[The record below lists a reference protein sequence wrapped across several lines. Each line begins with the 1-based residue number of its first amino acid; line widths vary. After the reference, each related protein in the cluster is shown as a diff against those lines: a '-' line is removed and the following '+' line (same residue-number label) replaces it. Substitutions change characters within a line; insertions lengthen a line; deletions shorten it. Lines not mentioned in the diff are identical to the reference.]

1 MINSRGYAIQHPTI
15 DQANL
20 SFLIP
25 YISKREYILYN
36 PIDIVC
42 QVLYKI
48 NMQINK
54 ITKGKKMPEKR
65 LTLNTEKRKAIADV
79 FQTHFELNSPKY
91 ELHKKSIADYN
102 EARTKMKVLAETVVR
117 HHQPQEDVETI
128 GRMISKYNRSGGE
141 LYEDNCF
148 YFTAPEKT
156 ETDSDG
162 RINKIIDEQ
171 HVKFSLGEK
180 FARSYYRDEIKA
192 KGLNPDFHVAI
203 KENYDKRSPSYYT
216 MESQVNKFTGHE
228 TSSNDNKTDV
238 SMKQEWENDFQLT
251 TIGTSYCHSRMF
263 AVDQET
269 YEMFKMYNSLR
280 EQVIMAHQ
288 QLYEHVNG
296 KMEKLKLGLKSYR
309 YFDQAKDLAD
319 KLGVALNEGILNES
333 SSMALS
339 VYSPT
344 NLADL
349 LTDKVELTREE
360 KIVMA
365 RRIMQETQAV
375 N

>member
-1 MINSRGYAIQHPTI
+1 MT
-15 DQANL
+15 
-20 SFLIP
+20 
-25 YISKREYILYN
+25 
-36 PIDIVC
+36 
-42 QVLYKI
+42 
-48 NMQINK
+48 
-54 ITKGKKMPEKR
+54 EKR

-117 HHQPQEDVETI
+117 HHQPQEDVDTI
-128 GRMISKYNRSGGE
+128 RSMIKKYSSSGGA
-141 LYEDNCF
+141 LYDDNCF
-148 YFTAPEKT
+148 YFTAPPRN
-156 ETDSDG
+156 ETDSEG
-162 RINKIIDEQ
+162 HTRELVDEE
-171 HVKFSLGEK
+171 HVKFNLEEK
-180 FARSYYRDEIKA
+180 FSRSYYRDEIKA

-203 KENYDKRSPSYYT
+203 NGNYDKRSPSYYT

-228 TSSNDNKTDV
+228 TSSNDNKTDI
-238 SMKQEWENDFQLT
+238 SLKQEWENDFQLD

-269 YEMFKMYNSLR
+269 FEMFKMYNSLR

-288 QLYEHVNG
+288 QLYEHING
-296 KMEKLKLGLKSYR
+296 KMDKLRLGLKSYR
-309 YFDQAKDLAD
+309 YFDQAKLLAD
-319 KLGVALNEGILNES
+319 KLGVVLNEGILNES
-333 SSMALS
+333 SSMGLS

-349 LTDKVELTREE
+349 LTDKVEQTREE
-360 KIVMA
+360 KIAFA
-365 RRIMQETQAV
+365 RMQQQQTV

>member
-1 MINSRGYAIQHPTI
+1 MQNNNQP
-15 DQANL
+15 
-20 SFLIP
+20 
-25 YISKREYILYN
+25 KE
-36 PIDIVC
+36 
-42 QVLYKI
+42 
-48 NMQINK
+48 NM
-54 ITKGKKMPEKR
+54 TEKR

-91 ELHKKSIADYN
+91 ELHKKSIANYN

-117 HHQPQEDVETI
+117 HHQPQEDVDTI
-128 GRMISKYNRSGGE
+128 RSMIKKYSSSGGA
-141 LYEDNCF
+141 LYDDNCF
-148 YFTAPEKT
+148 YFTAPERS

-162 RINKIIDEQ
+162 HTRELVDEE
-171 HVKFSLGEK
+171 HVKFELGEE

-203 KENYDKRSPSYYT
+203 KGNYDKRSPSYYT

-228 TSSNDNKTDV
+228 NSSNDNKTEMSLKD
-238 SMKQEWENDFQLT
+238 EWEKDFQLT
-251 TIGTSYCHSRMF
+251 TIGSSYCHSRMF

-269 YEMFKMYNSLR
+269 FEMFKMYNSLR

-319 KLGVALNEGILNES
+319 KLGVVLNEGILNES

-349 LTDKVELTREE
+349 LTDTVEQTREE
-360 KIVMA
+360 KIAIA
-365 RRIMQETQAV
+365 RMQQQQTV

>member
-1 MINSRGYAIQHPTI
+1 MT
-15 DQANL
+15 
-20 SFLIP
+20 
-25 YISKREYILYN
+25 
-36 PIDIVC
+36 
-42 QVLYKI
+42 
-48 NMQINK
+48 
-54 ITKGKKMPEKR
+54 EKR
-65 LTLNTEKRKAIADV
+65 LTLNSEKRKSIADV

-102 EARTKMKVLAETVVR
+102 EASTKMKVLAETIVR
-117 HHQPQEDVETI
+117 YHQPQEDVDTI
-128 GRMISKYNRSGGE
+128 RSMIAKYSRSGGE
-141 LYEDNCF
+141 LYKDNCF
-148 YFTAPEKT
+148 FFTAPPRN

-162 RINKIIDEQ
+162 QTRELVDEE
-171 HVKFSLGEK
+171 HVKFSLNEE

-203 KENYDKRSPSYYT
+203 DENYDKRSPSYYT
-216 MESQVNKFTGHE
+216 METQVNKFTGHE
-228 TSSNDNKTDV
+228 NSSNDNKTDM
-238 SMKQEWENDFQLT
+238 SLKDEWEKDFQLT
-251 TIGTSYCHSRMF
+251 TIGSSYCHSRMF

-269 YEMFKMYNSLR
+269 FETFKMFNTLK
-280 EQVIMAHQ
+280 ENVIMAHQ
-288 QLYEHVNG
+288 QLFSHVNG

-319 KLGVALNEGILNES
+319 KLGVVLNEGILNES

-349 LTDKVELTREE
+349 LTDKVEQTREE
-360 KIVMA
+360 KIAIA
-365 RRIMQETQAV
+365 RSIMQQATV

>member
-1 MINSRGYAIQHPTI
+1 MT
-15 DQANL
+15 
-20 SFLIP
+20 
-25 YISKREYILYN
+25 
-36 PIDIVC
+36 
-42 QVLYKI
+42 
-48 NMQINK
+48 
-54 ITKGKKMPEKR
+54 EKR
-65 LTLNTEKRKAIADV
+65 LTLNTEKRKSIADV

-91 ELHKKSIADYN
+91 ALHKKSIADYN

-117 HHQPQEDVETI
+117 HHQPQEDVDTI
-128 GRMISKYNRSGGE
+128 RSMIKKYSSSGGA
-141 LYEDNCF
+141 LYDDNCF
-148 YFTAPEKT
+148 YFTAPPRN
-156 ETDSDG
+156 ETDSEG
-162 RINKIIDEQ
+162 HTRELVDEE

-309 YFDQAKDLAD
+309 YFDQAKLLAD
-319 KLGVALNEGILNES
+319 KLGVVLNEGILNES
-333 SSMALS
+333 SSMGLS

-349 LTDKVELTREE
+349 LTDTVEQTREE
-360 KIVMA
+360 KIAIA
-365 RRIMQETQAV
+365 RLQQQQTV

>member
-1 MINSRGYAIQHPTI
+1 
-15 DQANL
+15 
-20 SFLIP
+20 
-25 YISKREYILYN
+25 
-36 PIDIVC
+36 
-42 QVLYKI
+42 
-48 NMQINK
+48 
-54 ITKGKKMPEKR
+54 MPEKR
-65 LTLNTEKRKAIADV
+65 LTLNSEKRKAIADV

-102 EARTKMKVLAETVVR
+102 TARTKMKVLAETVVR
-117 HHQPQEDVETI
+117 HHQPQEDVDTI
-128 GRMISKYNRSGGE
+128 KSMIAKYNSSGGQ
-141 LYEDNCF
+141 LYNDNCF
-148 YFTAPEKT
+148 YFTAPPRM

-162 RINKIIDEQ
+162 DKHEKVDEQ
-171 HVKFSLGEK
+171 HVKFELEEK

-228 TSSNDNKTDV
+228 NSSNDNKTTLSYKD
-238 SMKQEWENDFQLT
+238 EWEKDFQLT
-251 TIGTSYCHSRMF
+251 TIGSSYCHSRMF

-269 YEMFKMYNSLR
+269 FEMFKMYNSLR
-280 EQVIMAHQ
+280 EQVIMAHE

-339 VYSPT
+339 VYSPE
-344 NLADL
+344 NLASL
-349 LTDKVELTREE
+349 LEDKVEQTREE
-360 KIVMA
+360 KIAIA
-365 RRIMQETQAV
+365 RSIMQQATV

>member
-1 MINSRGYAIQHPTI
+1 
-15 DQANL
+15 
-20 SFLIP
+20 
-25 YISKREYILYN
+25 
-36 PIDIVC
+36 
-42 QVLYKI
+42 
-48 NMQINK
+48 
-54 ITKGKKMPEKR
+54 MPEKR
-65 LTLNTEKRKAIADV
+65 LTLNSEKRKAIADV

-117 HHQPQEDVETI
+117 HHQPQEDVDTI
-128 GRMISKYNRSGGE
+128 RSMIKKYSSSGGE
-141 LYEDNCF
+141 LYDDNCF
-148 YFTAPEKT
+148 YFTAPPRM

-162 RINKIIDEQ
+162 SKREVVDEE
-171 HVKFSLGEK
+171 HVKFELKEA

-203 KENYDKRSPSYYT
+203 ENNYDKRSPSYYT
-216 MESQVNKFTGHE
+216 MESQVNKFLGFE
-228 TSSNDNKTDV
+228 TSSNNNKTEMSIRD
-238 SMKQEWENDFQLT
+238 EWDNDFKLT
-251 TIGTSYCHSRMF
+251 TIGSNYCHSRKF

-269 YEMFKMYNSLR
+269 FEMFKMYNTLR
-280 EQVIMAHQ
+280 DNVKLTHE
-288 QLYEHVNG
+288 QLYSHVNS
-296 KMEKLKLGLKSYR
+296 KMQKLTLGLKSYR
-309 YFDQAKDLAD
+309 YFDQAKSLAD

-349 LTDKVELTREE
+349 LTDKVEQTREE
-360 KIVMA
+360 KIAIARAVM
-365 RRIMQETQAV
+365 QQQQSV

>member
-1 MINSRGYAIQHPTI
+1 
-15 DQANL
+15 
-20 SFLIP
+20 
-25 YISKREYILYN
+25 
-36 PIDIVC
+36 
-42 QVLYKI
+42 
-48 NMQINK
+48 
-54 ITKGKKMPEKR
+54 MPEKR
-65 LTLNTEKRKAIADV
+65 LTLNSEKRKAIADV
-79 FQTHFELNSPKY
+79 FQDHFELNSPKY

-117 HHQPQEDVETI
+117 HHQPQEDVDTI
-128 GRMISKYNRSGGE
+128 RSMIKKYSSSGGA
-141 LYEDNCF
+141 LYDDNCF
-148 YFTAPEKT
+148 YFTAPPRN
-156 ETDSDG
+156 ETDDEG
-162 RINKIIDEQ
+162 KTRELVDEQ
-171 HVKFSLGEK
+171 HVKFDLGEK

-228 TSSNDNKTDV
+228 NSSNDNKTTLSYKD
-238 SMKQEWENDFQLT
+238 EWEKDFQLT
-251 TIGTSYCHSRMF
+251 TIGSSYCHSRMF

-269 YEMFKMYNSLR
+269 FEMFKMYNSLR
-280 EQVIMAHQ
+280 EQVIMAHE
-288 QLYEHVNG
+288 QLYSHVNG
-296 KMEKLKLGLKSYR
+296 KMDKLKLGLKSYR
-309 YFDQAKDLAD
+309 YFDQAKALAD
-319 KLGVALNEGILNES
+319 KLGIALNEGILNES

>member
-1 MINSRGYAIQHPTI
+1 MQNNNQP
-15 DQANL
+15 
-20 SFLIP
+20 
-25 YISKREYILYN
+25 KE
-36 PIDIVC
+36 
-42 QVLYKI
+42 
-48 NMQINK
+48 NM
-54 ITKGKKMPEKR
+54 TEKR

-102 EARTKMKVLAETVVR
+102 TARTKMKVLAETVVR
-117 HHQPQEDVETI
+117 HHQPQEDVDTI
-128 GRMISKYNRSGGE
+128 RSMIKKYSSSGGA
-141 LYEDNCF
+141 LYDDNCF
-148 YFTAPEKT
+148 YFTAPPRN
-156 ETDSDG
+156 ETDSEG
-162 RINKIIDEQ
+162 HTRELVDEE

-228 TSSNDNKTDV
+228 NSSNDNKTTLSYKD
-238 SMKQEWENDFQLT
+238 EWEKDFQLT
-251 TIGTSYCHSRMF
+251 TIGSSYCHSRMF

-269 YEMFKMYNSLR
+269 FEMFKMYNSLR

-319 KLGVALNEGILNES
+319 KLGVVLNEGILNES
-333 SSMALS
+333 SSMGLS

-349 LTDKVELTREE
+349 LTDTVEQTREE
-360 KIVMA
+360 KIAIA
-365 RRIMQETQAV
+365 RMQQQQTV

>member
-1 MINSRGYAIQHPTI
+1 MQNNNQP
-15 DQANL
+15 
-20 SFLIP
+20 
-25 YISKREYILYN
+25 KE
-36 PIDIVC
+36 
-42 QVLYKI
+42 
-48 NMQINK
+48 NM
-54 ITKGKKMPEKR
+54 TEKR

-117 HHQPQEDVETI
+117 HHQPQEDVDTI
-128 GRMISKYNRSGGE
+128 RSMIKKYSSSGGA
-141 LYEDNCF
+141 LYDDNCF
-148 YFTAPEKT
+148 YFTAPPRN
-156 ETDSDG
+156 ETDSEG
-162 RINKIIDEQ
+162 HTRELVDEE

-228 TSSNDNKTDV
+228 NSSNDNKTTLSYKD
-238 SMKQEWENDFQLT
+238 EWEKDFQLT
-251 TIGTSYCHSRMF
+251 TIGSSYCHSRMF

-269 YEMFKMYNSLR
+269 FEMFKMYSSLR
-280 EQVIMAHQ
+280 EQVIMAHE
-288 QLYEHVNG
+288 QLYEHING

-349 LTDKVELTREE
+349 LTDTVEQTREE
-360 KIVMA
+360 KIAIARAVM
-365 RRIMQETQAV
+365 QQATV

>member
-1 MINSRGYAIQHPTI
+1 
-15 DQANL
+15 
-20 SFLIP
+20 
-25 YISKREYILYN
+25 
-36 PIDIVC
+36 
-42 QVLYKI
+42 
-48 NMQINK
+48 
-54 ITKGKKMPEKR
+54 MPEKR
-65 LTLNTEKRKAIADV
+65 LTLNSEKRKAIADV

-117 HHQPQEDVETI
+117 HHQPQEDVDTI
-128 GRMISKYNRSGGE
+128 RSMIKKYSSSGGA
-141 LYEDNCF
+141 LYDDNCF
-148 YFTAPEKT
+148 YFTAPERS

-162 RINKIIDEQ
+162 HTRKLVDEE
-171 HVKFSLGEK
+171 HVKFELEEE

-192 KGLNPDFHVAI
+192 KNLNPDFHVAI
-203 KENYDKRSPSYYT
+203 NGNYDKRSPSYYT

-228 TSSNDNKTDV
+228 NSSNDNKTTLSYKD
-238 SMKQEWENDFQLT
+238 EWEKDFQLT
-251 TIGTSYCHSRMF
+251 TIGSSYCHSRMF

-269 YEMFKMYNSLR
+269 FEMFKMYNSLR

-288 QLYEHVNG
+288 QLYEHING

-309 YFDQAKDLAD
+309 YFDQAKLLAD
-319 KLGVALNEGILNES
+319 KLGVVLNEGILNES

-349 LTDKVELTREE
+349 LTDTVEQTREE
-360 KIVMA
+360 KIAIARAVM
-365 RRIMQETQAV
+365 QQATV